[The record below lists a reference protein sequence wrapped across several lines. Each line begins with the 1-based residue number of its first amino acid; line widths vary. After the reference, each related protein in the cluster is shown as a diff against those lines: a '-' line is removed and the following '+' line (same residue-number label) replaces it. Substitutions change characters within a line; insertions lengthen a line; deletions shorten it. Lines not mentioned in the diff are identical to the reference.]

1 MQQQPPG
8 RTSCAGS
15 GSQIAC
21 NSLTPGAGAGARHC
35 QTARLAEPKRPI
47 LLLGQQQDA
56 PSSANAIVRTSQR
69 LSPDTARG
77 PSPERWQARPRLR
90 GECDRQPGLPP
101 AHECS
106 QVSSVGN
113 PLLEYAYTG
122 HGAPA
127 GLVSAGVVTSSQVK
141 ATVWSGA
148 ATLGPRREPSLRVR
162 RVRAFG
168 LPLPWCW
175 RRAVPATVGRASA
188 PCFGVGV
195 RGVGA
200 GIQSFTIRG
209 QGRLPVTP
217 RDPSGS
223 TTPFAVGENRKQWSL
238 ASAASAAK
246 RTDGRDAS
254 AAMVAVRKQ
263 IGDSAGTP
271 GA

>member
-47 LLLGQQQDA
+47 LLLGQQQNA

-113 PLLEYAYTG
+113 RLLEYAYTG
-122 HGAPA
+122 HGTPC
-127 GLVSAGVVTSSQVK
+127 
-141 ATVWSGA
+141 
-148 ATLGPRREPSLRVR
+148 GPRERWGCHVLTSQGRGVERRRDPGVHGESLPFACGGCALSVSRFRGAGDEQCQLPSVGR
-162 RVRAFG
+162 
-168 LPLPWCW
+168 P
-175 RRAVPATVGRASA
+175 RRA
-188 PCFGVGV
+188 
-195 RGVGA
+195 
-200 GIQSFTIRG
+200 
-209 QGRLPVTP
+209 
-217 RDPSGS
+217 
-223 TTPFAVGENRKQWSL
+223 L
-238 ASAASAAK
+238 ASACAASARASRASRSGARVGCPSRHATRRARRPLSRLAK
-246 RTDGRDAS
+246 PEAVVLGERRITGETDRRQRRLGGHGCFTETNWR
-254 AAMVAVRKQ
+254 
-263 IGDSAGTP
+263 SAGTP